1 MSNFTNDNNTNSV
14 QTMINGFTKESA
26 TSMLNRMMNVL
37 TENGDL
43 TFGEMG
49 ENTPSSA
56 LMELDHIMVRPIHDN
71 IIKLDEITKSNKHIV
86 YPTVTL
92 GNDFVTKLDEKF
104 NLFISRTS
112 SLPLNEQKKWWS
124 LMFRYAFYV
133 RNLRGVG
140 KRERLL
146 FYYIFGKI
154 YNHYPKTTLAL
165 IDQIPNFGYFG
176 DFNFMINSS
185 SDEKI
190 IEACMASY
198 ERNLDADCLLIFNK
212 KLREVTLDEAKIYNQ
227 KLKIMTPDQ
236 LKIECKGKRISLAAK
251 WFPREGHKDS
261 NFRRKFLERLYPDIM
276 LGNKFKRTEYA
287 SIRFRHIITTLTQ
300 LLNVGEQMMCATDGR
315 NWADISI
322 EHAPAGF
329 VNKYRKALLNELLD
343 AVGVRSTRLD
353 RIKCREN
360 TLVAALNGKLKGANC
375 DLSKLSRIIFDS
387 LNKEITHGERS
398 LINQQWNDMVKSVKE
413 RVDLLVKENENNS
426 DFIDPRNV
434 IPIVDTSGSMGSAN
448 VQHIAIGLGILA
460 SSLSNL
466 PGCLISFSERPEM
479 FKLDPTHDVFDKFQ
493 TIVRGPTGLSTNI
506 DATYRLLLDV
516 MVKNKV
522 TKSDFALLILTD
534 GQFDS
539 GLVNGVN
546 DVFITRMEKAFK
558 EKGYNLPRTIFW
570 NLNGR
575 KLGFQTTET
584 MKGIQA
590 VSGFSQTL
598 MEQVFTGEYTLVLDE
613 TTGETRIDVS
623 PWESFLKAITNE
635 VFNPILAVA
644 LNTKEGAMA

>member
-1 MSNFTNDNNTNSV
+1 MSNLTNDNNTNSV

-56 LMELDHIMVRPIHDN
+56 LMELDHIMVRPVPDKISD
-71 IIKLDEITKSNKHIV
+71 KSTKYTV

-112 SLPLNEQKKWWS
+112 SLPLSEQKKWWS

-146 FYYIFGKI
+146 FYYIFGRI

-165 IDQIPNFGYFG
+165 VDQIPNFGYFG
-176 DFNFMINSS
+176 DFNFMINAS
-185 SDEKI
+185 SDEPI

-198 ERNLDADCLLIFNK
+198 ERNLDTDCLQIFNK

-227 KLKIMTPDQ
+227 KLKIMTPDKV
-236 LKIECKGKRISLAAK
+236 KIECKGKRISLAAK

-261 NFRRKFLERLYPDIM
+261 KFRRKFLEQIYPDIKV
-276 LGNKFKRTEYA
+276 GNKMKKIEYA

-300 LLNVGEQMMCATDGR
+300 LLNVGEQMMCATGEDER
-315 NWADISI
+315 NWKDISI

-343 AVGVRSTRLD
+343 AVGARSTRLD

-360 TLVAALNGKLKGANC
+360 TLAAALNGKLKGANC
-375 DLSKLSRIIFDS
+375 DLSKLSQIIFDS
-387 LNKEITHGERS
+387 INKEITHGERS

-413 RVDLLVKENENNS
+413 KVDLLVKENENNS

-434 IPIVDTSGSMGSAN
+434 IPIVDTSGSMCMVN
-448 VQHIAIGLGILA
+448 VQSIAIGLGILA
-460 SSLSNL
+460 SSLSTL
-466 PGCLISFSERPEM
+466 PGCLITFSERPEM
-479 FKLDPTHDVFDKFQ
+479 FKLNPTHDVFDKFE
-493 TIVRGPTGLSTNI
+493 TIVRGPIGYSTNI

-534 GQFDS
+534 GQFNS
-539 GLVNGVN
+539 GLVSGAD

-570 NLNGR
+570 NLNGQ
-575 KLGFQTTET
+575 KPGFQTTET
-584 MKGIQA
+584 MKGVQA

-598 MEQVFTGEYTLVLDE
+598 MEQVFTGDYKLVLDE